1 MVSEGWLQSSPVAS
15 YGDPERVIDL
25 IKASV
30 TSSAKCLPRR
40 IVVSIKCDNTGKTFS
55 NLTHNKCTVLVS
67 IFLIEK

>member
-15 YGDPERVIDL
+15 YGGPERVTDL

-30 TSSAKCLPRR
+30 SSLAKCLPRR

-55 NLTHNKCTVLVS
+55 NLTHSKCTVSVS
-67 IFLIEK
+67 FNIFD